1 MRLMVMLVRMYI
13 YIVSLDDLFCRKSLV
28 GKCCRGGV
36 YMRAMMIM
44 ASRMVALI
52 AIVRRI

>member
-1 MRLMVMLVRMYI
+1 ME
-13 YIVSLDDLFCRKSLV
+13 SLV
-28 GKCCRGGV
+28 GKCCRDGV
-36 YMRAMMIM
+36 YMRVRMIA